1 MKIANVSLQ
10 VAGCT
15 NQMTKN
21 IYVFDFETDPFK
33 WERIPEVFC
42 VGVYDGQIFNYH
54 WGDQDSCISF
64 LCDCM
69 GVAPAGSIFYAHNG
83 GKFDFHFF
91 KDRIRGKVQL
101 IGSRIAKCYVD
112 NVELRDSYSLLPFA
126 LDKYQKTKID
136 YEWFEKENRDKHKD
150 AILSYL
156 KDDCVFLHQLV
167 TGFVDEFGMSLTAA
181 GAAMKEF
188 KKFHEFERMGNPERD
203 AKYREYFYGGRVEC
217 LKKGVLEGNFHVYD
231 VNSMYPSVMRNFEH
245 PVSND
250 VITYSGRQLNNSI
263 EHCDFIEVEGEN
275 FGAFPAR
282 TKSGLS
288 FNQDYGRFKVTGHE
302 IRAALETGRF
312 RIAKVH
318 QSFRA
323 TERMKFENFI
333 DHFFNSRLRAKEEGN
348 KLLDLFYKLIMNSS
362 YGKFAQNPEDFR
374 DYELTHEVKSTSDG
388 WVLEHEFQGSNP
400 PLFIWSI
407 ASQRP
412 EHLSRFNV
420 MTAASITGA
429 ARAQLM
435 RGLHASINPL
445 YCDTDSII
453 CEGLAGDLDDSR
465 LGAWKT
471 EASGTKLAIAGKK
484 MYVLFDA
491 NGEVVKQASKGV
503 RISASD
509 IVKVAKGKAIKYR
522 NIAPTFSFVDK
533 TRFIEREIKRTA

>member
-1 MKIANVSLQ
+1 
-10 VAGCT
+10 
-15 NQMTKN
+15 MTDK

-33 WERIPEVFC
+33 WERTPEVFA
-42 VGVYDGQIFNYH
+42 VGVYDGQTYEYH

-69 GVAPAGSIFYAHNG
+69 AVSPAGAIFYAHNG

-101 IGSRIAKCYVD
+101 IGARIAKCYVD
-112 NVELRDSYSLLPFA
+112 KVQLRDSYSLLPFA

-136 YEWFEKENRDKHKD
+136 YDKFEKENREKHKFE
-150 AILSYL
+150 ILKYL
-156 KDDCVFLHQLV
+156 RDDCVFLHELV
-167 TGFVDEFGMSLTAA
+167 TGFIAEFGISLTAA

-203 AKYREYFYGGRVEC
+203 AKYREFFYGGRVEC
-217 LKKGVLEGNFHVYD
+217 FKVGVIEGDFQVYD
-231 VNSMYPSVMRNFEH
+231 VNSMYPSVMKDFHH

-250 VITYSGRQLNNSI
+250 VITYSGRQLINSI
-263 EHCDFIEVEGEN
+263 EHCDFIEVEGHN
-275 FGAFPAR
+275 YGAFPTR
-282 TKSGLS
+282 TKSGLTFS
-288 FNQDYGRFKVTGHE
+288 QDYGRFKVTGHE
-302 IRAALETGRF
+302 IRAALDTERF
-312 RIAKVH
+312 RITKIH

-323 TERMKFENFI
+323 TEQMKFSEFI
-333 DHFFNSRLRAKEEGN
+333 DYFFNARLKAKREGN

-374 DYELTHEVKSTSDG
+374 DYELTEEIKNTSEG
-388 WVLEHEFQGSNP
+388 WVMEHEFHGSNP

-435 RGLHASINPL
+435 RGLHGAVNPI

-453 CEGLAGDLDDSR
+453 CERLNGDLDDSR

-471 EASGTKLAIAGKK
+471 EASGVKLAVAGKK

-491 NGEVVKQASKGV
+491 EGNVVKQASKGV
-503 RISASD
+503 QISAKE
-509 IVKVAKGKAIKYR
+509 IVKVANGETVKYR
-522 NIAPTFSFVDK
+522 NIAPTFSFTDK
-533 TRFIEREIKRTA
+533 TRFIEREIKRTGLSHGV